1 MAKMISAEPSIFA
14 NMVVK
19 VQLSKYGF
27 SQYQSF
33 VFSCLLA
40 VLIFIHSFWHSFCSN
55 PVRAYLCAFMS
66 ENGAPI
72 KIERI
77 DKCLEIK

>member
-1 MAKMISAEPSIFA
+1 MAKMVSAEPSIFT

-33 VFSCLLA
+33 VFLYLLGT
-40 VLIFIHSFWHSFCSN
+40 LMSSDRFWHSFCSN

-72 KIERI
+72 KIEWI